1 MPHTDTSAQNTPTGG
16 ELSAEHLPV
25 LSVVVPTHNV
35 RDWVGETLTTISEQQ
50 LDGLEIIVVDDHSSD
65 GTREVVAA
73 WADSD
78 PRIRLIDAIDFG
90 GANARNLGVQHARGR
105 FLAFCDGD
113 DLVPPGA
120 YKAMVDSL
128 ESSGSDIV
136 FGDYL
141 KFSTM
146 KTWRPTDRWSA
157 YAEQRVGVS
166 LREHPSLIRGRACW
180 NKVFRRDFW
189 DSTGASFPEVARS
202 NDIVPMMTTYL
213 AAGSIDV
220 IEDVVYLYRARPG
233 ASSMTAKARSA
244 IALVSYLEQELTC
257 ASLVSTDGDH
267 GLLSMFGGLFFEAD
281 GWKHLNE
288 FLATGDG
295 DPELDARITELL
307 TQIRERLPEFRF
319 GRLSPIQRAI
329 FNLVS
334 AGKVRAASAFV
345 RATSVDRVQDAESLE
360 MWREVFRSLDNVPET
375 NAVVRASIP
384 ALAYAVRSPD
394 MDISELI
401 AVVRIAAQVAVT
413 DPWQPLDRIPELS
426 QVLEVSDERLR
437 DRIESTRSAGHRLEA
452 VALHRGHVT
461 VFGSSALP
469 GLRLRL
475 RAGSRSLPSRP
486 ISVRPAS
493 DSTAERFA
501 WSAEVTASGL
511 RPGSRAYLVAE
522 SPLENGGS
530 LQVELPRSTQVSAE
544 YDRFGSFDVGR
555 TGDGA
560 LWIERRHHWT
570 VRGARRASKNLLSRL
585 QRRAD

>member
-1 MPHTDTSAQNTPTGG
+1 M
-16 ELSAEHLPV
+16 

-35 RDWVGETLTTISEQQ
+35 RDWVGETLATISDQH

-65 GTREVVAA
+65 GTREVVEA
-73 WADSD
+73 WADFD
-78 PRIRLIDAIDFG
+78 ARIRLIDAIDFG
-90 GANARNLGVQHARGR
+90 GANARNLGVRHARGR
-105 FLAFCDGD
+105 YLAFCDGD

-146 KTWRPTDRWSA
+146 KTWRPTERWNA
-157 YAEQRVGVS
+157 YQEQRVAVS
-166 LREHPSLIRGRACW
+166 LRDHPSLIRGRACW

-213 AAGSIDV
+213 AARSIDV
-220 IEDVVYLYRARPG
+220 IDDVVYLYRARPG

-244 IALVSYLEQELTC
+244 VALVSYLEQELTC

-267 GLLSMFGGLFFEAD
+267 GLLSMFAGLFFEAD

-288 FLATGDG
+288 FLATGDS
-295 DPELDARITELL
+295 DPELDARIAELL
-307 TQIRERLPEFRF
+307 SEIRKLLPEFRF
-319 GRLSPIQRAI
+319 GRLNPVRRAV
-329 FNLVS
+329 FNMAS
-334 AGKVRAASAFV
+334 AGSVRAASAFV
-345 RATSVDRVQDAESLE
+345 RATTAGQVQDATSVD
-360 MWREVFRSLDNVPET
+360 MWREVFAALGDIPESH
-375 NAVVRASIP
+375 AVVRASIP
-384 ALAYAVRSPD
+384 ALAHAVRSPD
-394 MDISELI
+394 VEISDLMPVI
-401 AVVRIAAQVAVT
+401 RIAAQVAMA
-413 DPWQPLDRIPELS
+413 DSWQPLDRVPELS
-426 QVLEVSDERLR
+426 QALGASDERLR
-437 DRIESTRSAGHRLEA
+437 DRIESSRNAGHRLEA

-461 VFGSSALP
+461 VFGSSAVP

-475 RAGSRSLPSRP
+475 RAASRSLQARP
-486 ISVRPAS
+486 ISIRPAS
-493 DSTAERFA
+493 DTTGERFA
-501 WSAEVTASGL
+501 WSAEITATGL

-522 SPLENGGS
+522 SPLESGGS
-530 LQVELPRSTQVSAE
+530 LQVELPTSTQVSAE
-544 YDRFGSFDVGR
+544 YDRFGSLDVGR

-570 VRGARRASKNLLSRL
+570 IRGARRARNNLLSRF